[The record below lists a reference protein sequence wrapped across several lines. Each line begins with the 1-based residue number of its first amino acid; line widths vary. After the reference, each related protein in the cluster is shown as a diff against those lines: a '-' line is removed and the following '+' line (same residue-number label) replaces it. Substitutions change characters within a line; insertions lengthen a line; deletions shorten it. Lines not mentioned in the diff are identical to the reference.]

1 MDCPSGT
8 PAKLPADGV
17 RAIVLDENEFL
28 AGDRQET
35 GERHQIQC
43 GTIEIHRTGDLDDS
57 RLVIGKGREPNP
69 ESNGKWSV
77 DWPLRDSPP
86 STARVLVLSPWIESG
101 CPIVRIPPE
110 MDVMPPTVMT

>member
-1 MDCPSGT
+1 MVCPSGD
-8 PAKLPADGV
+8 AGKIASDGV
-17 RAIVLDENEFL
+17 RAIVLDENELL
-28 AGDRQET
+28 AGDWQET

-57 RLVIGKGREPNP
+57 RLVIAKGQGGRTL
-69 ESNGKWSV
+69 SLNGKWSV

-101 CPIVRIPPE
+101 CPTATIPAR
-110 MDVMPPTVMT
+110 DGLA